1 MRFSVDDIRNQR
13 FKTKFNGL
21 DKNDVMTYLQL
32 VADDFEAFRKEAE
45 EFKDELK
52 KKDKTIKKY
61 KDREEKMKS
70 LFETLCKE
78 KGISLNELYNEKS
91 VNKNPAEMGEK
102 IVKKALNRAKEIK
115 KITEKGVHNIQK
127 EILFLE
133 KHKKSLIENIK
144 SKA

>member
-1 MRFSVDDIRNQR
+1 MDDIRNQR

-32 VADDFEAFRKEAE
+32 VADDFEAFQKEAE
-45 EFKDELK
+45 QFKDQLEK
-52 KKDKTIKKY
+52 KEKTIKKY

-91 VNKNPAEMGEK
+91 VNKNPAEMGE
-102 IVKKALNRAKEIK
+102 
-115 KITEKGVHNIQK
+115 
-127 EILFLE
+127 
-133 KHKKSLIENIK
+133 
-144 SKA
+144 